1 MKSITRRTA
10 AGGLA
15 LALTLLVA
23 LPAAADPEAA
33 RNEGCLGETFHVSIE
48 QHIHVSSRTSPAGQV
63 LPLGGSYGAL
73 GITNMDLSVTGTF
86 VRELRDGKLRWVS
99 RIIDWKGESS
109 GLVVGCNSRS
119 CDAGGHLELGPWDGG
134 AEAMSREQEDQMQW
148 RCKPEKVFGICF
160 PFTASHPTGRVPF
173 PNIRGTRDTLRSGRY
188 YMTVDKD
195 GTRYSEWVE
204 QRGNEQVS
212 ISAEPREIPP
222 NKGPNKQG
230 KPPDDPTS
238 QLTVKATC
246 NGVPLGKRRL
256 GLRIDVMPRSGGHIH
271 LEKRPRGNLVWKD
284 KNIDCGVETGALA
297 DSGEDTACITVE
309 TEANGEAKVK
319 FESPLTGEDSAR
331 YGTYKIGI
339 AGDYKITAKDAQ
351 ITEVRAQTI
360 VYAKVQGLQRATFD
374 GNLTHSDP
382 SPKHPEAFWGTK
394 GTLSAFTKLAE
405 DFNKYQTLHN
415 VALKGC
421 GKTGWPVQ
429 KLSMNDI
436 ALPTGGVFDWHQTW
450 RPSHQTHNKG
460 EGGDINHPWVDY
472 DKTGVECGPPSDPRR
487 DGDTVHLYDWYI
499 QVLLDLAK
507 KYGHWDCADLAG
519 SLRLGPT
526 QPVRKIYDLSSYA
539 CDKGEIPEVGEVIN
553 PLPPGYAGPP
563 NSYFPPDLHL
573 HVED

>member
-15 LALTLLVA
+15 LGLTLLVA

-48 QHIHVSSRTSPAGQV
+48 QHIHDSRRTSPAGQV

-73 GITNMDLSVTGTF
+73 GIWNMDLSVRGTF
-86 VRELRDGKLRWVS
+86 IRELRDGKLQWVS
-99 RIIDWKGESS
+99 RKIDWKGESW
-109 GLVVGCNSRS
+109 GVVVGCNSQS
-119 CDAGGHLELGPWDGG
+119 CDAGGHLELVVPWDGG

-160 PFTASHPTGRVPF
+160 PFTAAHPNGRVPF
-173 PNIRGTRDTLRSGRY
+173 PNIRGTRDTLRGGRY

-212 ISAEPREIPP
+212 ISAKPSEIVP
-222 NKGPNKQG
+222 NQSDKN
-230 KPPDDPTS
+230 PDEATS

-246 NGVPLGKRRL
+246 DGVPLGKRRL
-256 GLRIDVMPRSGGHIH
+256 GLRIDVMPRSGGHNH
-271 LEKRPRGNLVWKD
+271 LEKRPRGTLVWKD
-284 KNIDCGVETGALA
+284 KKLDCGVETGALA

-309 TEANGEAKVK
+309 TEANGEAKGEAKVK
-319 FESPLTGEDSAR
+319 FESPLTGFEDRAR
-331 YGTYKIGI
+331 YGAYKIGI
-339 AGDYKITAKDAQ
+339 AGDYKITAKDVQ
-351 ITEVRAQTI
+351 ITEVRADTM

-374 GNLTHSDP
+374 SNLTHSDP
-382 SPKHPEAFWGTK
+382 SSEHPEAFWGTK
-394 GTLSAFTKLAE
+394 GTLTAFTKLAE

-421 GKTGWPVQ
+421 GKTGWPLQ

-472 DKTGVECGPPSDPRR
+472 DKKGVECGPPSDPRR
-487 DGDTVHLYDWYI
+487 DGDTVHLYDWYM

-507 KYGHWDCADLAG
+507 KYGRWDCTDLG
-519 SLRLGPT
+519 GK
-526 QPVRKIYDLSSYA
+526 QYDLSSYA
-539 CDKGEIPEVGEVIN
+539 CAKGEIPEVGEVIN

-563 NSYFPPDLHL
+563 NSYFPPNLHL